1 MTDASG
7 TEVRPSR
14 GRKAPGPKGGMVLGS
29 ALDFKASPLEF
40 ICYVHRA
47 YGDVARFRVGHQHW
61 YLISHPDDI
70 HDIMTKRAKVFLK
83 PAIARRL
90 WDKFLGDGLLTS
102 EGEEWRRQIKLIRPA
117 FAKTRVAAYGDLMVD
132 YTHRMVDA
140 WAQDQRVD
148 FSEAMVALTLEVV
161 AKTLFNAD
169 VKGDAA
175 IVGEAMHVLH
185 EEMLNHIYMP
195 LPVPRW
201 WPSKANRRKM
211 KAITDIEEIVRGFI
225 EERRA
230 SGEDRGDLLSTLI
243 LARTEEGEQLDD
255 KEVRDQ
261 SMTLFFAG
269 HETTAHAMTWAWY
282 LLAKHPEV
290 TARLQR
296 EIHAVTGGARLKVEH
311 LTEVPYLEWVIN
323 EGMRILPSVWVFM
336 KEPTEDTTI
345 RGVHIP
351 KGAPILIS
359 PYVIQHDGRWFPSPE
374 TFDPERFSPARSA
387 TIPKGAFV
395 PFSGGSRTCL
405 GKGFAM
411 MEAQLIIGTLVQ
423 RLQPTIPA
431 GHVPEKQAVLSLQ
444 PMGGLP
450 IDVVLRPFGAAA
462 QEVPAS
468 RQPPSPSEKRPAVP
482 STCPMSN

>member
-1 MTDASG
+1 ML
-7 TEVRPSR
+7 
-14 GRKAPGPKGGMVLGS
+14 LGS

-40 ICYVHRA
+40 ICYVQRA

-61 YLISHPDDI
+61 YLVSHPDDI
-70 HDIMTKRAKVFLK
+70 NEIMTKQAKVFLK

-102 EGEEWRRQIKLIRPA
+102 EGDEWRRQLKLMRPA
-117 FAKTRVAAYGDLMVD
+117 FAKKRVSAYGDIMVD
-132 YTHRMVDA
+132 YTHRMVEA
-140 WAQDQRVD
+140 WTAGEQVD

-161 AKTLFNAD
+161 AKTLFDAD
-169 VKGDAA
+169 VRGDAA
-175 IVGEAMHVLH
+175 IVGDAMHVLH

-201 WPSKANRRKM
+201 WPSKGNRRKI

-230 SGEDRGDLLSTLI
+230 SGEDRGDLLSTLV
-243 LARTEEGEQLDD
+243 LARTEDGEQLDD

-269 HETTAHAMTWAWY
+269 HETTAHAMTWIWY
-282 LLAKHPEV
+282 LLAKYPQV
-290 TARLQR
+290 TTRLHR
-296 EIHAVTGGARLKVEH
+296 EIEAVTHGERLKVDH
-311 LTEVPYLEWVIN
+311 LKEIPYLEWVVN

-336 KEPTEDTTI
+336 KEPIEDTTL

-359 PYVIQHDGRWFPSPE
+359 PYVTQHDARWFPSPE
-374 TFDPERFSPARSA
+374 TFDPERFSPARIRD
-387 TIPKGAFV
+387 IPKGAYV
-395 PFSGGSRTCL
+395 PFSGGSRTCI

-423 RLQPTIPA
+423 LLEPSLPA
-431 GHVPEKQAVLSLQ
+431 GYVPEKQAVLSLQ
-444 PMGGLP
+444 PLGGLP
-450 IDVVLRPFGAAA
+450 IEVVHRPSDAPSDRAAREPLAPAPSSDVPRA
-462 QEVPAS
+462 
-468 RQPPSPSEKRPAVP
+468 
-482 STCPMSN
+482 CPMSS

>member
-1 MTDASG
+1 MQDAEG
-7 TEVRPSR
+7 AQAQTTEA
-14 GRKAPGPKGGMVLGS
+14 RKAPGPKGGLFLGS
-29 ALDFKASPLEF
+29 ALDFKESPLEF
-40 ICYVHRA
+40 ICYVQRA

-70 HDIMTKRAKVFLK
+70 NDIMTKRAKVFLK

-102 EGEEWRRQIKLIRPA
+102 EGDEWRRQLKLMRPA
-117 FAKTRVAAYGDLMVD
+117 FAKKRVDAYGAVMVE
-132 YTHRMVDA
+132 YTQRMIDSWVDGA
-140 WAQDQRVD
+140 RVD

-161 AKTLFNAD
+161 AKTLFDAD
-169 VKGDAA
+169 VRGDAA
-175 IVGEAMHVLH
+175 IVGDAMHVLH

-201 WPSKANRRKM
+201 WPSKGNRRKI
-211 KAITDIEEIVRGFI
+211 KAITDIEEIVKGFI

-269 HETTAHAMTWAWY
+269 HETTAHAMTWLWY
-282 LLAKHPEV
+282 LLATHPGV

-296 EIHAVTGGARLKVEH
+296 DLDAVTGGAPLRVDHLKA
-311 LTEVPYLEWVIN
+311 LPYLDWVIK

-336 KEPTEDTTI
+336 KEPIEATTV
-345 RGVHIP
+345 RGVRIP

-359 PYVIQHDGRWFPSPE
+359 PYVTQHDARWFPSPE
-374 TFDPERFSPARSA
+374 TFDPERFSPERARA
-387 TIPKGAFV
+387 IPKGAYV

-411 MEAQLIIGTLVQ
+411 MEAQLIVGTLVQ
-423 RLQPTIPA
+423 RVKPTVPE
-431 GHVPEKQAVLSLQ
+431 GYVPEKQAVLSLQ
-444 PMGGLP
+444 PLGGLP
-450 IDVVLRPFGAAA
+450 VDVVKRSAETREKESV
-462 QEVPAS
+462 QS
-468 RQPPSPSEKRPAVP
+468 PSPESTASEAPAA
-482 STCPMSN
+482 CPMST